1 MFLGSDSG
9 LCAVRVSREE
19 QLAYGCKL
27 LACVVGQRDVEFLV
41 HSLKLGM
48 ETTDDHILESVA
60 LNACPVLH
68 LVRRNVLHIASHVGR
83 GIGIGAV
90 GSD

>member
-1 MFLGSDSG
+1 MLLRTDSG
-9 LCAVRVSREE
+9 LCAIRVGREE
-19 QLAYGCKL
+19 QLAYGGKL
-27 LACVVGQRDVEFLV
+27 LACVVGQRDVELLV

-48 ETTDDHILESVA
+48 ETAYDHILEAVA

-83 GIGIGAV
+83 GVGIGTV